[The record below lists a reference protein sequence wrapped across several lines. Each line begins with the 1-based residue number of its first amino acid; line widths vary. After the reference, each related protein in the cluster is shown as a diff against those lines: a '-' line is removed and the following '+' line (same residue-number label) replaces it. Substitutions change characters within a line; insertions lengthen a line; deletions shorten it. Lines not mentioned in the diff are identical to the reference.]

1 MITIQSLAAATGYS
15 ESAVSNALFAIARM
29 ARERGCIVDEE
40 TALQGLGEVLAFAAV
55 CAERHAR
62 TRPESDE
69 GTTGDPQGGHEYP

>member
-15 ESAVSNALFAIARM
+15 EEAVSNALFAIARM

-69 GTTGDPQGGHEYP
+69 GTTDDQPSGHEYP